1 VEDFKE
7 EYNLDEI
14 NQIVMQLFHEKDKL
28 DYFTTKFNLSNLEQI
43 FKAVIVEKERL
54 LKYFKRYTRFLMLGR
69 DSLNQKIF
77 EINLDKLDFST
88 KRDETALLLKYRFL
102 IEEVLER
109 DETLMKKKSE
119 INDIL
124 KINTEG
130 TRQKTGQGKKM
141 MDVPR
146 GWSPVSPLK
155 KGTNWSETYKEK
167 EANCRMGRCTSRQVQ
182 TAQKDSD
189 KFKTNS
195 PFLDIQE
202 PTKDFTKVPTNKFEV
217 QDRHRHLGK
226 TMTFASGKQVLIQSI
241 DPTPAH
247 RSQIKVGR
255 FTPPVNLDAPPNQ
268 THATIPLVSEKG
280 FSKNV
285 NQPKPTLSQTQPRPR
300 SRAVSGNQTEV
311 SAQKS
316 SPIGLQHRCK
326 FMEKPQSTDFNKKVQ
341 ITPGHNRDSSDILR
355 LKTTATYSIRAQK
368 EYNSLVK
375 NMKEVSDKK
384 KSLVKT
390 HYIQHGSKEEA
401 INLYKIDDLHRHD
414 SEGDAHIGR
423 GKGNFFSRKQA
434 KGKTLGTI
442 MAREEAQIIGNGG
455 KNFYEPVDK
464 I

>member
-1 VEDFKE
+1 
-7 EYNLDEI
+7 
-14 NQIVMQLFHEKDKL
+14 
-28 DYFTTKFNLSNLEQI
+28 
-43 FKAVIVEKERL
+43 
-54 LKYFKRYTRFLMLGR
+54 
-69 DSLNQKIF
+69 
-77 EINLDKLDFST
+77 
-88 KRDETALLLKYRFL
+88 LLKYRFL

-355 LKTTATYSIRAQK
+355 LKTTATYSIRAKK

>member
-14 NQIVMQLFHEKDKL
+14 NQVVMQLFHEKDKL
-28 DYFTTKFNLSNLEQI
+28 DYFTKKFNLSNLEQI

-54 LKYFKRYTRFLMLGR
+54 LKYFKRFTRFLMLGR

-77 EINLDKLDFST
+77 EINLDKLDFRK

-124 KINTEG
+124 KMNTEG
-130 TRQKTGQGKKM
+130 TRPKTGQGKKM

-155 KGTNWSETYKEK
+155 KGKNWSGTYKEK
-167 EANCRMGRCTSRQVQ
+167 EVNCGMGRCRLRQPQ
-182 TAQKDSD
+182 SAQKDSD
-189 KFKTNS
+189 KTKKNS

-202 PTKDFTKVPTNKFEV
+202 QIMDFTKVPTNKFED
-217 QDRHRHLGK
+217 QDGHRHIGK
-226 TMTFASGKQVLIQSI
+226 NMTFASGKQVLIRSI

-247 RSQIKVGR
+247 ALQIKVGR
-255 FTPPVNLDAPPNQ
+255 LKPPVNLDTPPNH
-268 THATIPLVSEKG
+268 THAPLPLVSEKG
-280 FSKNV
+280 FSKYV
-285 NQPKPTLSQTQPRPR
+285 NQPKPTLPQTQPQPR
-300 SRAVSGNQTEV
+300 SREVTGNQTEV

-316 SPIGLQHRCK
+316 SPLGLQHRCK
-326 FMEKPQSTDFNKKVQ
+326 FMEKPQYTYFNNKIQ
-341 ITPGHNRDSSDILR
+341 IIPGHSRDSSNMLR
-355 LKTTATYSIRAQK
+355 PKTSATHSIRAQK

-384 KSLVKT
+384 ITLVKT
-390 HYIQHGSKEEA
+390 HYIQHGSKQEA
-401 INLYKIDDLHRHD
+401 INLYKIDDLHRYDH
-414 SEGDAHIGR
+414 EGDGHIGR
-423 GKGNFFSRKQA
+423 GKGNFFSRKQG
-434 KGKTLGTI
+434 KGKTLGKI
-442 MAREEAQIIGNGG
+442 IAREEAEIIGNRG
-455 KNFYEPVDK
+455 KNF
-464 I
+464 